1 MAKCT
6 NVTERLVDKRC
17 AILDME
23 FIAASSN
30 HRCIRKLYILAENG
44 FTDMEMEF
52 YPCKRYNELEPKY
65 KRSYQFCRRNIHN
78 LSYNPWKFS
87 PPCLQAQQMLNKF
100 VVHNGITMVLFKGG
114 IVERDMCR
122 ELGIESMNIELL
134 GEVVKTC
141 SHDPREEVNFYYD
154 QLINFELLKKKI

>member
-1 MAKCT
+1 MGFSDK
-6 NVTERLVDKRC
+6 LVGKRS
-17 AILDME
+17 AILDVE
-23 FIAASSN
+23 FITISSS

-52 YPCKRYNELEPKY
+52 YPCKRYRELKSKY
-65 KRSYQFCRRNIHN
+65 KQSFQFCRPNIHN

-87 PPCLQAQQMLNKF
+87 PRCSQAQQKLNEF
-100 VVHNGITMVLFKGG
+100 VVCNRITMILFKGG

-134 GEVVKTC
+134 GEVVKAC

-154 QLINFELLKKKI
+154 QLINFGLLKEKT